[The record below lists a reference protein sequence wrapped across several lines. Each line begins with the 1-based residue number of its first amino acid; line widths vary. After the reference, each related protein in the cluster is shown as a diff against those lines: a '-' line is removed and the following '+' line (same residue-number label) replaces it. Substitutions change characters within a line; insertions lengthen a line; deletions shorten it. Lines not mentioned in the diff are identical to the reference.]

1 MSNFYSHL
9 IYFHDNFI
17 VLIMKIKLKLHLP
30 LKAHEKTVNLSRV
43 KKAVGVLSNS
53 IMSQSVFF
61 SLTESSVLPVTGPWV
76 STQRRGLPDIVVR

>member
-53 IMSQSVFF
+53 IMSQSLSF
-61 SLTESSVLPVTGPWV
+61 SVSQKVQCSPSRVHGFLPKEEVCQTSW
-76 STQRRGLPDIVVR
+76 